1 MIEEEYIR
9 KVISMDRDS
18 DGYIQVPNI
27 NDISDEQI
35 EFLESIPE
43 IYDEENNKINVKR
56 YDLTNIE
63 DFDAA

>member
-27 NDISDEQI
+27 NDLSDEQI

-43 IYDEENNKINVKR
+43 IYDEENNKINVKK
-56 YDLTNIE
+56 I
-63 DFDAA
+63 